1 MFFFVNLILFEIFES
16 FGHFFSSLLLRFLF
30 HFYNFVE
37 IFNDMRGKDI
47 SKSIFSRERGEFLKN
62 LEYRREL

>member
-1 MFFFVNLILFEIFES
+1 MFFFVNLILLEILES

-37 IFNDMRGKDI
+37 IFNGGKDI

-62 LEYRREL
+62 LEY

>member
-1 MFFFVNLILFEIFES
+1 MFFFVNLILLEILES

-37 IFNDMRGKDI
+37 IFNGGKDI